1 MALGGSPER
10 QKFTAEFAEKYMKQW
25 HSPKLDDILQERRF
39 KLEQERKDLI
49 VKTEQWLDEFSPEF
63 GIDKAYIF
71 GSVTRVGK
79 FRQNSDVDVA
89 VENINPEKYCL
100 AISFLSTYLERD
112 VDIIRLNDCH
122 FSDRIR
128 QTGIL
133 WKKTP

>member
-1 MALGGSPER
+1 M
-10 QKFTAEFAEKYMKQW
+10 
-25 HSPKLDDILQERRF
+25 
-39 KLEQERKDLI
+39 
-49 VKTEQWLDEFSPEF
+49 FS
-63 GIDKAYIF
+63 
-71 GSVTRVGK
+71 SVTRVDK

-122 FSDRIR
+122 FSHRIR

>member
-1 MALGGSPER
+1 MYQSEAPPHKNLPIM
-10 QKFTAEFAEKYMKQW
+10 Y
-25 HSPKLDDILQERRF
+25 
-39 KLEQERKDLI
+39 DLPSENPI
-49 VKTEQWLDEFSPEF
+49 VKTKQWLDEFSPEF

-71 GSVTRVGK
+71 DSVTRVSK
-79 FRQNSDVDVA
+79 FRQHSDVDVA
-89 VENINPEKYCL
+89 VENIHPEQYCL
-100 AISFLSTYLERD
+100 AISLLSTYLERD

>member
-1 MALGGSPER
+1 
-10 QKFTAEFAEKYMKQW
+10 MKHWQ
-25 HSPKLDDILQERRF
+25 SPKLDDIIQERRF

-49 VKTEQWLDEFSPEF
+49 VKTEQWLDEFAPEF
-63 GIDKAYIF
+63 GIDEAYIF

-79 FRQNSDVDVA
+79 FRQHSDVDVA
-89 VENINPEKYCL
+89 VENINPEQYCL
-100 AISFLSTYLERD
+100 AISLLSTYLERD